1 MLFLLLDFVNHKIHR
16 FISDFLLSENI
27 IQNSV
32 LSNSCLH
39 LYYKAFFEITDFD
52 PYNTNLNKIKDFDHF
67 EILYSLPAGV
77 EPAISTVRGWRPRP
91 LDHESML
98 KRSEWTNLTFT
109 LAGDRTQI
117 HSLEGCCSIHWTTR
131 AQKKLD
137 SRGVEPLTYCVQSSR
152 STN

>member
-1 MLFLLLDFVNHKIHR
+1 MNHKIHH

-27 IQNSV
+27 LQNFIQN
-32 LSNSCLH
+32 NSCLH
-39 LYYKAFFEITDFD
+39 LHYKAFFEITDFD
-52 PYNTNLNKIKDFDHF
+52 PYNTNQNKTKDSDLF
-67 EILYSLPAGV
+67 EYLRHKRLKYSLPAGV

-98 KRSEWTNLTFT
+98 KRPEWTIKQLT
-109 LAGDRTQI
+109 LAGDRTRI